1 MKIYY
6 GVYRRMADPQ
16 SVPIVSYGGMP
27 ATSRQ
32 RRKFTGKK
40 AKIEAIYR
48 FSGVKLEQGLS
59 SSEVDKYIKNH
70 LFGTSKWKAYHDVF
84 QIVAN
89 ETELIEDEYEFLYQ
103 LEVNLEGSVDPA
115 DHRLLYLI
123 SSELKGIHLE
133 EYEGLTNSI
142 LSLRQSRIFSSCVK
156 P

>member
-1 MKIYY
+1 M
-6 GVYRRMADPQ
+6 
-16 SVPIVSYGGMP
+16 
-27 ATSRQ
+27 
-32 RRKFTGKK
+32 
-40 AKIEAIYR
+40 
-48 FSGVKLEQGLS
+48 
-59 SSEVDKYIKNH
+59 
-70 LFGTSKWKAYHDVF
+70 
-84 QIVAN
+84 AN